1 MRDNATSPEGLGY
14 DVGAQRS
21 MLVNRLI
28 VKGFIVFDFIT
39 QYMDELRQL
48 GEWHAEGKLKIRED
62 VREGGVDVFPEVLN
76 NLYTGGNFGKLVLK
90 M

>member
-1 MRDNATSPEGLGY
+1 
-14 DVGAQRS
+14 

-39 QYMDELRQL
+39 QYMDGLRQL

-62 VREGGVDVFPEVLN
+62 VREGGVDVFPEVLD